1 MGSDTRG
8 LCPNTCNGVFLLEQ
22 EKRPEQN
29 LPYKMKRDIYDLI
42 WKNRLGSLSSVT
54 GASLGWAKGSLSCWT
69 QNAIDFSCMKISPS
83 ILKLFLPHLYSQ
95 PFLYATVM
103 AFRQI
108 NILHA
113 SQGCHTL
120 FSIFPLVS
128 APVKHGNKVISLT
141 CLASKIDFGIHLLII
156 GRFANSK

>member
-1 MGSDTRG
+1 
-8 LCPNTCNGVFLLEQ
+8 
-22 EKRPEQN
+22 
-29 LPYKMKRDIYDLI
+29 
-42 WKNRLGSLSSVT
+42 
-54 GASLGWAKGSLSCWT
+54 
-69 QNAIDFSCMKISPS
+69 
-83 ILKLFLPHLYSQ
+83 
-95 PFLYATVM
+95 M

-113 SQGCHTL
+113 SEGCHTL

-141 CLASKIDFGIHLLII
+141 CLASKIDFRIHLLII